1 MQRTLLTPRLHSE
14 TRMRQQTILVSVSLL
29 VVGMIATQIGASMA
43 KGLFPLV
50 GATGAT
56 ALRLTLAA
64 IILSVL
70 FRPWRYRLD
79 RAQWRAVLLYGG
91 SMGTMNLLFYSALA
105 TIPLGI
111 AVAIEFIGPL
121 AVALAGS
128 RKPVDFLWVGL
139 AVLGLL
145 VLLPVGQISGDL
157 DPVGIM
163 LAFGAGA
170 CWAAYIVFGQRA
182 STGGGAHTAALGVSL
197 AALIILPLGI
207 ASAGA
212 ALIQPAILPM
222 ALGVALLSSAIPYAI
237 DMLVL
242 PHLPARTYGILMSA
256 EPALAAMSG
265 FVILAEH
272 LSLLQTAGI
281 VAIVLASIGATMTIS
296 RNTAPPAD

>member
-1 MQRTLLTPRLHSE
+1 
-14 TRMRQQTILVSVSLL
+14 MRQQTILVSVSLL

-145 VLLPVGQISGDL
+145 VLLPIGQISGDL
-157 DPVGIM
+157 DPVGVM

-207 ASAGA
+207 ASAGT

-265 FVILAEH
+265 FVILSEH

-296 RNTAPPAD
+296 RNAAPPVV

>member
-1 MQRTLLTPRLHSE
+1 
-14 TRMRQQTILVSVSLL
+14 MRQQTILVSVSLL

-145 VLLPVGQISGDL
+145 VLLPIGQISGDL

-207 ASAGA
+207 ASAGT

-265 FVILAEH
+265 FVILSEH

-296 RNTAPPAD
+296 RNAAPPVV

>member
-1 MQRTLLTPRLHSE
+1 
-14 TRMRQQTILVSVSLL
+14 MRQQTILVSVSLL

-64 IILSVL
+64 IVLSLL

-145 VLLPVGQISGDL
+145 VLLPIGQISGDL
-157 DPVGIM
+157 DPVGVM

-182 STGGGAHTAALGVSL
+182 SAGGGPHTAALGVSL

-207 ASAGA
+207 ASAGT
-212 ALIQPAILPM
+212 ALIQPNILPM

-237 DMLVL
+237 DMMVL

-296 RNTAPPAD
+296 RNAAPPVA

>member
-1 MQRTLLTPRLHSE
+1 
-14 TRMRQQTILVSVSLL
+14 MRPQTILVSVSLL

-64 IILSVL
+64 IVLSLL

-79 RAQWRAVLLYGG
+79 RTQWRAILLYGG

-145 VLLPVGQISGDL
+145 VLLPIGQVSGDL
-157 DPVGIM
+157 DPVGVM

-170 CWAAYIVFGQRA
+170 CWAAYIIFGQRA
-182 STGGGAHTAALGVSL
+182 SNGGGPHTAALGVSV
-197 AALIILPLGI
+197 AALIVLPLGI
-207 ASAGA
+207 ASAGT
-212 ALIQPAILPM
+212 ALIHPAILPM

-237 DMLVL
+237 DMMVL

-265 FVILAEH
+265 FVILAEQ

-296 RNTAPPAD
+296 PNTAPPVG

>member
-1 MQRTLLTPRLHSE
+1 
-14 TRMRQQTILVSVSLL
+14 MRQQTILVSVSLL

-145 VLLPVGQISGDL
+145 VLLPIGQISGDL
-157 DPVGIM
+157 DPVGVM

-296 RNTAPPAD
+296 RNAAPPVV